1 MTESHGHPA
10 RSSRLNLDA
19 SSSSSSSSSFIFS
32 PPTITSPDIPFHHP
46 LLITSGLPSKEGQRI
61 ASYSSYSPSNTLNS
75 PTVFRSPGLNQ
86 VIEESKT
93 ARELRRSLSFS
104 SSSSD
109 FSSSSASALSSK
121 IALALASPALR
132 AAHSSV
138 AQSVN
143 IDAEHT
149 LEGVHSRSGVLES
162 LMNINYNEE
171 EVEDTENHNDNANGA
186 TQVINEKKNIN
197 MNHMSQSRLDNS
209 VGIITNMERSKFSR
223 RVVNN
228 EANEEVEEEDNYTSN
243 SSVESLR
250 AELKATQAVLRT
262 LRSENSELRFAKSPS
277 LATPLKL
284 SSPMPLPPPPPP
296 QPTEE
301 QEHYSEAL
309 LAQAEAAKA
318 LSLANASSALR
329 RAALI
334 AKSPSMS
341 IERTSSGVNS
351 AVELSLE
358 AIKVLADDSSDVG
371 N

>member
-1 MTESHGHPA
+1 MTESHRHA
-10 RSSRLNLDA
+10 RSSRLNLD

-32 PPTITSPDIPFHHP
+32 PQTITSPDIPFHHP
-46 LLITSGLPSKEGQRI
+46 LLITSGLQSKEGQRI
-61 ASYSSYSPSNTLNS
+61 ASYSPSNTLNS

-171 EVEDTENHNDNANGA
+171 EVEDTEYHNDNANGTA
-186 TQVINEKKNIN
+186 QVSDKKNIN
-197 MNHMSQSRLDNS
+197 RNNMSQSRLDNS
-209 VGIITNMERSKFSR
+209 AGIITNMERSKFSR
-223 RVVNN
+223 GVDNN
-228 EANEEVEEEDNYTSN
+228 EANVEDEDNFTSN

-284 SSPMPLPPPPPP
+284 SSPIPLPPPPPP

-358 AIKVLADDSSDVG
+358 AIKILADDSSDVG

>member
-1 MTESHGHPA
+1 MTESHRHA
-10 RSSRLNLDA
+10 RSSRLNLD

-46 LLITSGLPSKEGQRI
+46 LLITSGLQSKEGQRI
-61 ASYSSYSPSNTLNS
+61 ASYSPSNTLNS

-171 EVEDTENHNDNANGA
+171 EVEDTEYHNDNANGT
-186 TQVINEKKNIN
+186 TQVISDKKNIN
-197 MNHMSQSRLDNS
+197 RNNMSQSRLDNS
-209 VGIITNMERSKFSR
+209 VEIITNMERSKFSR
-223 RVVNN
+223 GVVNN
-228 EANEEVEEEDNYTSN
+228 EANDEDEDNFTSN

-277 LATPLKL
+277 FATPLKL
-284 SSPMPLPPPPPP
+284 SSPIPLPPPLPP

-358 AIKVLADDSSDVG
+358 AIKILADDSSDVG

>member
-1 MTESHGHPA
+1 
-10 RSSRLNLDA
+10 
-19 SSSSSSSSSFIFS
+19 
-32 PPTITSPDIPFHHP
+32 
-46 LLITSGLPSKEGQRI
+46 
-61 ASYSSYSPSNTLNS
+61 LNS

-149 LEGVHSRSGVLES
+149 LEGVHSHSGVLES

-171 EVEDTENHNDNANGA
+171 EVVDTENHNDNANGT

-197 MNHMSQSRLDNS
+197 SNHMSQSRLDNS

-223 RVVNN
+223 GVVNN
-228 EANEEVEEEDNYTSN
+228 EANEEVEEEEDNYTSN

-277 LATPLKL
+277 LSTPLKL